1 VQVVRPTFDAVVVA
15 AQLGVVGVGVVVV
28 AVQLGVVGVGARV
41 ISGPR
46 RRYRVVVD

>member
-1 VQVVRPTFDAVVVA
+1 VQVVRPTFDAVVVV

-28 AVQLGVVGVGARV
+28 AVQLGVVGVGAGV